1 MACSTLLDED
11 VFAEIQSFR
20 RALCRMFEANGDQDC
35 VFFEIAKGLKRH
47 PHMVIQC
54 VPLPREMGDMAPMYF
69 QKAINECESEWSHNQ
84 KLVKL
89 SQEKNIRR
97 SVPKGLPYFHI
108 DFGMQN
114 GFAHVIEDE
123 QLFPRN
129 FAQGTYDLYYSQ
141 SSYIKNFVIP
151 DK

>member
-1 MACSTLLDED
+1 
-11 VFAEIQSFR
+11 
-20 RALCRMFEANGDQDC
+20 
-35 VFFEIAKGLKRH
+35 
-47 PHMVIQC
+47 MVIEC

-69 QKAINECESEWSHNQ
+69 QKGINECESEWSHNQ

-89 SQEKNIRR
+89 SKEKDIRR

-123 QLFPRN
+123 QLFPKN
-129 FAQGTYDLYYSQ
+129 FAQGMHNQGPLWEIQSMGARFLCNSQ
-141 SSYIKNFVIP
+141 FHMKIVKIGGYN
-151 DK
+151 

>member
-1 MACSTLLDED
+1 M
-11 VFAEIQSFR
+11 
-20 RALCRMFEANGDQDC
+20 
-35 VFFEIAKGLKRH
+35 FFEVAKGLKRH
-47 PHMVIQC
+47 PHMVIEC

-69 QKAINECESEWSHNQ
+69 QKGINECESEWSHNQ

-89 SQEKNIRR
+89 SKEKDIRR

-123 QLFPRN
+123 QLFPKN
-129 FAQGTYDLYYSQ
+129 FAQGMHILS
-141 SSYIKNFVIP
+141 
-151 DK
+151 